1 MEPLAAPILSATSGR
16 GYSPA
21 TPHVLGVDQPNSQW
35 HNAFARRDEELQCG
49 IDSTAHGM
57 KDLRADEQHR
67 LLTDLILRQ
76 VDAVLGDNGPE
87 TVNPNVGFQDIGFD
101 SRTAIELRDRL
112 VEQTGLAL
120 PAAVIFDYP
129 TVDRLADHLRQ
140 LLEPVE
146 GEAETKETGS
156 DRSGPKAVSDD
167 PVVIVGMAC
176 RFPGGVRSPEDLW
189 RIAAEGRDVISN
201 FPTDRGW
208 LDDIYDPEPGRAGK
222 TYVREGGF
230 LDGAGDFDAGF
241 FGISAREALTMDP
254 QQRVLLET
262 AWEAIERAGID
273 PHSLRGTETGVF
285 IGLSDMGYRSALAAG
300 TELQG
305 TESYLLTGNMPSVAS
320 GRIAYFLGLEGPA
333 VSLDTACSSSLV
345 AVHQAAQSLRSGEST
360 LALAGGV
367 TIMMSPLGYVLFA
380 QQRGLAFNGR
390 CKSYASS
397 ADGTA
402 WSEGVGLVVLER
414 LSDARRNGHRVAA
427 IVRGSA
433 VNQDGTSNGLTAPNG
448 LSQQRVIRRALAN
461 AGLSGADV
469 DVVEGHGTG
478 TVLGD
483 PIEAQALLSTY
494 GQRPSEQPLLLG
506 SIKSNIGHTQ
516 SAAGVA
522 GLIKMVLAMQ
532 HAVVPPTLHVDAPSS
547 HVDWSKGQIELATQ
561 MNQPWPHHDRP
572 RRAGISSFGIS
583 GTNAHAIVE
592 YDPAEANPDAAI
604 PNRKERELSPTLP
617 CVLSAKTESALRGQ
631 AALLRGGR
639 EAAGT
644 TVADLGYSLATTRAI
659 FDHRAVVVADSRAE
673 LNEGLEA
680 LSQGA
685 FSPAVLTA
693 RASASGKTALLL
705 PGQGSQALGMGREL
719 YEAFPTFARAF
730 DELCAAFDTHLDRSL
745 RSVMFGENGSDIETL
760 NRTQYTQ
767 PALFTIEIALLRL
780 VESWGIKPDFVVGH
794 SIGELAAAHFGGV
807 FSLDDA
813 AIVVA
818 TRGALMQQL
827 RPGAMVSV
835 RASLEEVADSLAGQ
849 DDAVSVAASNGPNAT
864 VIAGDDEAVTAIAKY
879 WRERG
884 RHTKRLQVERAF
896 HSPHLDGILDE
907 YRRVLSKVDLRAS
920 SIPLI
925 SNVTGKL
932 ATQQQLC
939 SPDYW
944 VSQARQAVLFRN
956 CVVSLAEA
964 GVNTFLEVGPGDVL
978 AGMTKEC
985 LAEAG
990 GTSIAT
996 LRRGESER
1004 RGLLRAIAAVWVR
1017 GAAVDWRAVYAGH
1030 DAQVVDLP
1038 TYAFQRRHY
1047 WSGAESVVTTVEQ
1060 QVDAVPEFDP
1070 AQAFRQQLAE
1080 LPESARLEYVLDVVR
1095 SQIGEILDIDNEVHA
1110 DTTLVEVGLTSLSM
1124 VELRGRLNH
1133 IAGQDLSLEQ
1143 FLENPTA
1150 GAVAGLISGTATD
1163 AK

>member
-1 MEPLAAPILSATSGR
+1 M
-16 GYSPA
+16 
-21 TPHVLGVDQPNSQW
+21 
-35 HNAFARRDEELQCG
+35 LQHG
-49 IDSTAHGM
+49 ADSTARSM
-57 KDLRADEQHR
+57 SDLRADEQHR

-76 VDAVLGDNGPE
+76 VGAVLGDIGPE
-87 TVNPNVGFQDIGFD
+87 TVDPTVGFHDIGFD
-101 SRTAIELRDRL
+101 SWAAIELRDRL
-112 VEQTGLAL
+112 AEETGLAL

-129 TVDRLADHLRQ
+129 TVGRLADHLRQ
-140 LLEPVE
+140 LLKTVDAE
-146 GEAETKETGS
+146 GETQETES
-156 DRSGPKAVSDD
+156 DRSGSGTAPDD

-201 FPTDRGW
+201 FPTNRGW
-208 LDDIYDPEPGRAGK
+208 PDDIYDPEPGKAGK
-222 TYVREGGF
+222 TYTRKGGF
-230 LDGAGDFDAGF
+230 LDGAGEFDAGF

-273 PHSLRGTETGVF
+273 PHSLRGTDTGVF
-285 IGLSDMGYRSALAAG
+285 VGLTDMGYRSALAAG

-305 TESYLLTGNMPSVAS
+305 AESYLLTGNMPSVAS

-345 AVHQAAQSLRSGEST
+345 AVHQAAQSLRSGESS

-367 TIMMSPLGYVLFA
+367 AIMMSPLGYVLFA
-380 QQRGLAFNGR
+380 QQRGLAFDGR
-390 CKSYASS
+390 CKSYSSS
-397 ADGTA
+397 ADGTT

-414 LSDARRNGHRVAA
+414 LSDARRNGHRIAA
-427 IVRGSA
+427 VVRGSA

-448 LSQQRVIRRALAN
+448 LSQQRVIRHALAS

-494 GQRPSEQPLLLG
+494 GQRPPRQPLLLG

-547 HVDWSKGQIELATQ
+547 HVDWSMGQIELATQ
-561 MNQPWPHHDRP
+561 LHQPWPHHDRP

-583 GTNAHAIVE
+583 GTNAHVIVE
-592 YDPAEANPDAAI
+592 YDPAASNPDAAT
-604 PNRKERELSPTLP
+604 PNRKERKPVSAIP

-631 AALLRGGR
+631 AALLRGR
-639 EAAGT
+639 CEPAGAS
-644 TVADLGYSLATTRAI
+644 VADVGYSLATTRAT

-673 LNEGLEA
+673 LFEGLET
-680 LSQGA
+680 LSQGT
-685 FSPAVLTA
+685 FSPTVVTG

-719 YEAFPTFARAF
+719 YESFPTFARVF

-745 RSVMFGENGSDIETL
+745 RSVMFGENGSGIDTL

-767 PALFTIEIALLRL
+767 PAMFTIEIALLRL
-780 VESWGIKPDFVVGH
+780 LESWGLRPDFVVGH

-813 AIVVA
+813 ASVVA

-835 RASLEEVADSLAGQ
+835 RASLEEVADSLSGQ
-849 DDAVSVAASNGPNAT
+849 DLAVSIAASNGPNAT
-864 VIAGDDEAVTAIAKY
+864 VIAGDDDAVTAIAKH
-879 WRERG
+879 WRGRG

-896 HSPHLDGILDE
+896 HSPHLDGMLDE
-907 YRRVLSKVDLRAS
+907 YRRILSKVELRAS

-925 SNVTGKL
+925 SNLTGKQ
-932 ATQQQLC
+932 ATPRQLC

-944 VSQARQAVLFRN
+944 VSQARQPVLFRD
-956 CVVSLAEA
+956 CVASLAEA
-964 GVNTFLEVGPGDVL
+964 GTTTFLEVGPGDVL

-1004 RGLLRAIAAVWVR
+1004 RGLLRAVSAAWVR
-1017 GAAVDWRAVYAGH
+1017 GAVVDWRAVYAGH
-1030 DAQVVDLP
+1030 DTQVVDLP

-1047 WSGAESVVTTVEQ
+1047 WSGTESVAAAFEQ
-1060 QVDAVPEFDP
+1060 QVDAGPAFDP

-1080 LPESARLEYVLDVVR
+1080 LPESAKLEYVLDVVR
-1095 SQIGEILDIDNEVHA
+1095 SQIKEILDIDDEVHT
-1110 DTTLVEVGLTSLSM
+1110 DTTLVEAGLTSLSI

-1133 IAGQDLSLEQ
+1133 LTGQGLSLDE
-1143 FLENPTA
+1143 FLANPTA
-1150 GAVAGLISGTATD
+1150 GGVAGLIGGAATAAAQKED
-1163 AK
+1163 DQ